1 MKKVISLALMC
12 LLLINTPI
20 VMAFSSES
28 PKYDAGEALLREL
41 IDRQLSSITTG
52 VFINIDDITIDT
64 EQMQMYNRFME
75 WRVVEAVALNTT
87 YSKYDFYIND
97 YSVNPDGLSATA
109 YLNIRVEYAN
119 GAGEGGYSNCLQEVE
134 FIQTTDGLKISGYSS
149 QDDMMRDFHDL
160 YNKQLS
166 EVKNP
171 DLLLEIMIEDIYDL
185 AIEMGEVANNPSIEA
200 PIEMTPASIG
210 SCSYNTA
217 NGVAYAD
224 KYAYTSNPCFVTLS
238 VDCTNFVSQCIWA
251 AYGGWSGGNESTM
264 RTLITNR
271 TYMMSSSS
279 LDNWF
284 GHSSGVSNPW
294 GSVTNLWNFAT
305 SNPSVGPK
313 ARGNN
318 NGGHYTNVSYLDI
331 NPGDV
336 LQIKMEG
343 YDTYSGYNY
352 AHSLYVV
359 SNPKIPQMN
368 YSVIIVAAHTNN
380 GRFTLAE
387 KLATRPM
394 MRQMIFTS
402 ATLNT
407 P

>member
-1 MKKVISLALMC
+1 MK
-12 LLLINTPI
+12 
-20 VMAFSSES
+20 
-28 PKYDAGEALLREL
+28 
-41 IDRQLSSITTG
+41 
-52 VFINIDDITIDT
+52 
-64 EQMQMYNRFME
+64 
-75 WRVVEAVALNTT
+75 
-87 YSKYDFYIND
+87 
-97 YSVNPDGLSATA
+97 
-109 YLNIRVEYAN
+109 
-119 GAGEGGYSNCLQEVE
+119 
-134 FIQTTDGLKISGYSS
+134 
-149 QDDMMRDFHDL
+149 
-160 YNKQLS
+160 
-166 EVKNP
+166 
-171 DLLLEIMIEDIYDL
+171 
-185 AIEMGEVANNPSIEA
+185 
-200 PIEMTPASIG
+200 
-210 SCSYNTA
+210 
-217 NGVAYAD
+217 
-224 KYAYTSNPCFVTLS
+224 
-238 VDCTNFVSQCIWA
+238 
-251 AYGGWSGGNESTM
+251 
-264 RTLITNR
+264 TLIANR

-294 GSVTNLWNFAT
+294 GSVTNLWNFTT

-313 ARGNN
+313 AFGNN

-331 NPGDV
+331 NPGNV

-343 YDTYSGYNY
+343 NDTYSGSNY

-368 YSVIIVAAHTNN
+368 YSAIIVAAHTNN